1 MLRLELRSRNHSLAD
16 LLRAGRGALLCYR
29 FFDVGDQ
36 IALAEVERLL
46 RASGGW
52 RRFRFTREGAEALD
66 LAAPPLDVELGPR
79 SLVLPKMNRTIE
91 ALASAR
97 IYEYG
102 AVSIRFEIPIEADT
116 PLQALIPLADELY
129 DSPVLDEAGR
139 QLYEKLLPRIERAIE
154 TPHHWHGDES
164 YTVIF
169 VEELRGGTV
178 DELLA
183 APWLPNLIVGEPE
196 QAALSDQEHDDVRRH
211 AYRYGRSDVAI
222 VDWNSA
228 LVVEPGG
235 SRDIPDLLEYATS
248 QLLELR
254 YYDDLFDRELQAI
267 HGELG
272 RVKRR
277 RIPALIFHPYGR
289 LARRVQ
295 ERFLELAEFTER
307 VDNAV
312 KVVGDFYLARVYS
325 EAVERF
331 RIPAWQRSIDRKQQ
345 LVMQVYELLKGDVE
359 VRRASILETTIIVLI
374 VLEIVMALTGV
385 VKG

>member
-1 MLRLELRSRNHSLAD
+1 MSDSPF
-16 LLRAGRGALLCYR
+16 RAGRGTLLCYR
-29 FFDVGDQ
+29 FFDVGDE
-36 IALAEVERLL
+36 IALAEVETLL
-46 RASGGW
+46 RESAGW
-52 RRFRFTREGAEALD
+52 RRFRFTREGSEALD
-66 LAAPPLDVELGPR
+66 LAAPPLDVELGQAT
-79 SLVLPKMNRTIE
+79 LVLPKVNRTIE
-91 ALASAR
+91 AMASAR
-97 IYEYG
+97 IYDYG
-102 AVSIRFEIPIEADT
+102 AVSIRFEIPIEEDT
-116 PLQALIPLADELY
+116 PLQELIPLADELY
-129 DSPVLDEAGR
+129 DSPVLDDAGR

-154 TPHHWHGDES
+154 TPHRWHGDES
-164 YTVIF
+164 YTVLF
-169 VEELRGGTV
+169 LEELRGGTI

-183 APWLPNLIVGEPE
+183 APWLANLLVGEPRSE
-196 QAALSDQEHDDVRRH
+196 PLSDEEQQDVRRH
-211 AYRYGRSDVAI
+211 AYRYGRHDVAI

-228 LVVEPGG
+228 LVIEPGG
-235 SRDIPDLLEYATS
+235 SRDVPDLLEYATS

-254 YYDDLFDRELQAI
+254 YYDDLFDRELQTI
-267 HGELG
+267 YRELG

-277 RIPALIFHPYGR
+277 RIPAMLFHPYGK

-331 RIPAWQRSIDRKQQ
+331 RIPAWQRSIDRKQH

-385 VKG
+385 VQG